1 LTGLAK
7 VWIETYLADRTQ
19 FVRVGSENYAATNC
33 LCGVPQGSVPGPLF
47 FIVYISPLKNIAANY
62 DVLHQQYEDDTQLY
76 VAITKLDMCVTVNN
90 LQNCLYAV
98 QLWLSQN
105 GLVINPEKSETV
117 LFSTAQQ
124 ARASQLPLSGV
135 NVAAVWCR
143 SQTVSRS

>member
-1 LTGLAK
+1 MLGL
-7 VWIETYLADRTQ
+7 
-19 FVRVGSENYAATNC
+19 
-33 LCGVPQGSVPGPLF
+33 LF
-47 FIVYISPLKNIAANY
+47 FIVHISSLKNIAANY
-62 DVLHQQYEDDTQLY
+62 DVLHQQYADDTQLY
-76 VAITKLDMCVTVNN
+76 VAITKLDMSATVSN
-90 LQNCLYAV
+90 LQNCLSAV

-105 GLVINPEKSETV
+105 DLVINPEKSETV